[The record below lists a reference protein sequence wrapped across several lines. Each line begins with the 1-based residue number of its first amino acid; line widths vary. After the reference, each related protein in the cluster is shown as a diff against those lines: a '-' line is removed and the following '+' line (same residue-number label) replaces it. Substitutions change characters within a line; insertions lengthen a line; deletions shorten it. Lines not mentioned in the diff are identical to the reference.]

1 MELRHFQTDLA
12 NWSLNKEEKIPFTI
26 ASGRSPEQMENIRK
40 CFGITL
46 PMAAYNEALIL
57 KGQEIISD
65 IFLKADDLKD
75 IILKGDRVGLSVLMG
90 IGGRE
95 YTYRRLEIQ
104 QKVIMMSVIM
114 RFSSDMVTGKGG
126 R

>member
-1 MELRHFQTDLA
+1 
-12 NWSLNKEEKIPFTI
+12 
-26 ASGRSPEQMENIRK
+26 
-40 CFGITL
+40 
-46 PMAAYNEALIL
+46 MAAYNEALIL

>member
-1 MELRHFQTDLA
+1 MFWHHTSYGSVQ
-12 NWSLNKEEKIPFTI
+12 
-26 ASGRSPEQMENIRK
+26 RS
-40 CFGITL
+40 
-46 PMAAYNEALIL
+46 
-57 KGQEIISD
+57 SD
-65 IFLKADDLKD
+65 PQGTGNNFRYFLKADDLKD